1 MTRERPVPQS
11 VTSCTESRLAVPGM
25 HCAGCI
31 AKIEHGLA
39 AVSGIASA
47 RVDFGAKQ
55 VRIAHVPELSQADL
69 VAAMAQLGFTAHPLI
84 DAPSTR
90 NETRKLLRALGVA
103 GFGAM
108 NIMLL
113 SVSIWSGAAGASR
126 EMFHWLSAVIALP
139 TIAYAG
145 RPFFASAWRA
155 LRVRQTN
162 MDVPIS
168 VGVLLTT
175 AMSLY
180 ETITHGAHVWFDSA
194 TMLLFFLLAGRTL
207 DATMRA
213 RALQNAQSL
222 TQASAAEGSI
232 IDAQGVTRRLPATE
246 MRAGMML
253 LVAAGERF
261 AADGII
267 EAGTSQLDT
276 SIITGESA
284 PRSASVGD
292 RVVAGMLNLE
302 APLTV
307 AITAAGED
315 RTIAQLARIMADAS
329 QSRAK
334 FVRIADR
341 VSRIYAPVVH
351 ILAALSFAGWMI
363 AGAGWHEALLI
374 AVAVLI
380 ITCPCA
386 LGLAVPVAQV
396 VAVGRLMK
404 NGVLVKDGSALE
416 RLAKIDRALFDKTGT
431 LTMGQPQPVNIA
443 ELEPQSASIALALAQ
458 ASRHPL
464 SRGLAAALAAR
475 NVQPALVTAT
485 EEVPGVGMTGYCAGH
500 SVALTRAQNAGSG
513 LSADVMIDDHI
524 CAHLSFAD
532 PVRQDA
538 AAALEALAQLGVV
551 CSIIS
556 GDNSRAVAEVALALS
571 LTAHAGAHPEDKIA
585 TVRRLQAGG
594 AHVLMVGDGLNDGPA
609 LAAANVSMVPSS
621 ASDVGQQAAD
631 LVFLGDGLSAI
642 PLAIRV
648 ARRTQRIVRQNVA
661 LAIGYNVLA
670 VPLAMAG
677 QVTPLVAAVAMSC
690 SSLIVVG
697 NSLRLLAGRA

>member
-1 MTRERPVPQS
+1 MTRVSPVAQS
-11 VTSCTESRLAVPGM
+11 VTACSETRLAVPGM
-25 HCAGCI
+25 HCASCI

-39 AVSGIASA
+39 AVPGIASA

-55 VRIAHVPELSQADL
+55 VRVAHVPELTQTDL
-69 VAAMAQLGFTAHPLI
+69 VAALAQLGFAAHPLVE
-84 DAPSTR
+84 ALST
-90 NETRKLLRALGVA
+90 NDETRKLLRALGVA

-126 EMFHWLSAVIALP
+126 EMFHWLSALIALP

-145 RPFFASAWRA
+145 RPFFTSAWQA

-180 ETITHGAHVWFDSA
+180 ETIMHGPHVWFDSA

-213 RALQNAQSL
+213 RALQNALSL
-222 TQASAAEGSI
+222 THASAAEGSV
-232 IDAQGVTRRLPATE
+232 IDSNGITRRIAAAEMQPGMSLLIAT
-246 MRAGMML
+246 
-253 LVAAGERF
+253 GERF
-261 AADGII
+261 AADGTITI
-267 EAGTSQLDT
+267 GTSQLDT

-284 PRSASVGD
+284 PRPASVGD
-292 RVVAGMLNLE
+292 KVVAGMLNIE
-302 APLTV
+302 APLTIM
-307 AITAAGED
+307 ITAAGDD
-315 RTIAQLARIMADAS
+315 RTIAQLACIMADAS

-396 VAVGRLMK
+396 VAAGRLMK
-404 NGVLVKDGSALE
+404 NGILLKDGSALE
-416 RLAKIDRALFDKTGT
+416 RLAKVDRALFDKTGT
-431 LTMGQPQPVNIA
+431 LTMGQPQPVNIDA
-443 ELEPQSASIALALAQ
+443 LEPEIAAIALALAQ

-464 SRGLAAALAAR
+464 SRGLAKALSE
-475 NVQPALVTAT
+475 NGVQPADVT
-485 EEVPGVGMTGYCAGH
+485 EIIEVAGTGVTGKCRD
-500 SVALTRAQNAGSG
+500 SVVALARPQTLAEIS
-513 LSADVMIDDHI
+513 SVDVVIDQVAR
-524 CAHLSFAD
+524 AHLTFNDPIRAD
-532 PVRQDA
+532 AGR
-538 AAALEALAQLGVV
+538 ALADLRALGITS
-551 CSIIS
+551 SIIS
-556 GDNSRAVAEVALALS
+556 GDNALAVAKV
-571 LTAHAGAHPEDKIA
+571 AGALNIPAQADVQPQDKIA
-585 TVRRLQAGG
+585 AVRQLQAEG

-621 ASDVGQQAAD
+621 ASDIGQQAAD
-631 LVFLGDGLSAI
+631 LVFLGDGLAAV
-642 PLAIRV
+642 PFAVQL
-648 ARRTQRIVRQNVA
+648 ARRTQEIVKQNVA
-661 LAIGYNVLA
+661 LAIGYNILA

-677 QVTPLVAAVAMSC
+677 FVTPLVAAIAMSC
-690 SSLIVVG
+690 SSLVVVG
-697 NSLRLLAGRA
+697 NSLRLLGGRR